1 MKEKLANEHQMDVDL
16 IGTATHLGPWAVCTS
31 PSRLVMLASQIQQKL
46 ITKGINRPRFF
57 VGVEKEYAEYT
68 FGCKTEFPC
77 EVIAVIDKFD
87 VGRGE
92 ESFKENPKKIL
103 IVKNLETKEYDYLE
117 YDTYCSH
124 HTSFGFKFVPVIE
137 NQKLMR
143 PGEVLQRGVRLNRSP
158 GVMPEG
164 DYIYSTRTKT
174 TFQSHHAVTED
185 GFLVSDEWC
194 KENQTTGFGE
204 VTIIIPKGKY
214 PINTYGND
222 KRYRPLPLP
231 GELIRKDGLLMAL
244 REYDDMLGAV
254 EMTPSAM
261 QEYDYYFDEKYFIEA
276 GVEDARVVD
285 IDLWMSDGDKLD
297 LMPEFTGREYGEDD
311 AITRLWKAKLR
322 YMESIV
328 KVYRQLRRAA
338 GQGKEPPFSKK
349 LHRLVTDAIV
359 FTSAPEG
366 KRRFRMK
373 KQSIPTLYV
382 KISFMY
388 DITPTIG
395 YKLSTDYGMKG
406 VICAKKPRAEM
417 PRYSDGTTAD
427 LIVDGFSIANRM
439 NPSMFIEQYCNYIA
453 EQRVEKPIRAMLAE
467 SKSKETYLECYELL
481 RRYYRA
487 ATPVYLDKI
496 DEQNWGYERIKQH
509 VDAVAADAIFA
520 FMPPYTPGLG
530 AEQCRRLR
538 AAFPEPVEHV
548 TWINDLGDKVTSTKP
563 TMIGEIKVIV
573 LEKTG
578 HDWGAVDI
586 AKRQVHGVPT
596 KPSGRERYNLPFRKI
611 PFRLFGESEIR
622 NYVGIV
628 GGKWA
633 ADMLDRANNPKA
645 QEYMWSKIIS
655 AENPTD
661 LDKSIDRDKIPLGN
675 SMALNYLNN
684 TLYCSGVKMAYM
696 DVDNITLAEEEKIR
710 AGIRSKPGYKDDFSD
725 VAESDGS
732 GYSEDP
738 ELEDEFE
745 IPEEDTDATEEDE

>member
-1 MKEKLANEHQMDVDL
+1 MNEKLANEHQMDVDL

-57 VGVEKEYAEYT
+57 VGVEKEYAKYT
-68 FGCKTEFPC
+68 FGSKADFPC
-77 EVIAVIDKFD
+77 EVIAVIDKFET
-87 VGRGE
+87 GRGA
-92 ESFKENPKKIL
+92 ESFKYNPKKLL
-103 IVKNLETKEYDYLE
+103 IVKNLETKEYDYIE

-124 HTSFGFKFVPVIE
+124 HTSFGFEFVPVIE
-137 NQKLMR
+137 NAKLMR
-143 PGEVLQRGVRLNRSP
+143 PGEVIQRGVRLNRSP
-158 GVMPEG
+158 GVTPDG

-174 TFQSHHAVTED
+174 SFLSHHAVTED
-185 GFLVSDEWC
+185 GFLVSEEWC

-204 VTIIIPKGKY
+204 ITIIVPKGKY
-214 PINTYGND
+214 PINAYGND
-222 KRYRPLPLP
+222 KNYRPLPLP
-231 GELIRKDGLLMAL
+231 GEKIRSDGLLMAL

-254 EMTPSAM
+254 EMTPAAM

-276 GVEDARVVD
+276 GVDNARVVD

-297 LMPEFTGREYGEDD
+297 ARPEFMGREYGEDD
-311 AITRLWKAKLR
+311 AITRLWKSKLR
-322 YMESIV
+322 YMDSIV
-328 KVYRQLRRAA
+328 KTYRQICREFPR
-338 GQGKEPPFSKK
+338 GKEPPLSKK
-349 LHRLVTDAIV
+349 LHRLITDAMV

-406 VICAKKPRAEM
+406 VICAIKPRAEM
-417 PRYSDGTTAD
+417 PRYPDGTTTD

-453 EQRVEKPIRAMLAE
+453 EQRVEKPIRKMLAQ
-467 SKSKETYLECYELL
+467 SKSNETYMECFDLL
-481 RRYYRA
+481 CKYYKA
-487 ATPVYLDKI
+487 VTPVYLDRI
-496 DEQNWGYERIKQH
+496 ESQNWNLDRIKDH
-509 VDAVAADAIFA
+509 VNAVAEDIIFA
-520 FMPPYTPGLG
+520 YMPPYTPGLG

-538 AAFPEPVEHV
+538 AAFPEPVDHV
-548 TWINDLGDKVTSTKP
+548 TWVSDIGETVRSTKP
-563 TMIGEIKVIV
+563 VMIGEIKVIV

-628 GGKWA
+628 GGEWA

-645 QEYMWSKIIS
+645 QEYIWSRVIS
-655 AENPTD
+655 EENPAD
-661 LDKSIDRDKIPLGN
+661 LEISVDRNEIPLGN

-684 TLYCSGVKMAYM
+684 TLYCSGVKMEYM
-696 DVDNITLAEEEKIR
+696 NVDNITPEEEELIR
-710 AGIRSKPGYKDDFSD
+710 GARRAKVGYRDDFSD
-725 VAESDGS
+725 VPEEDGE
-732 GYSEDP
+732 GYVEDE

-745 IPEEDTDATEEDE
+745 IPEEDTDATEEE